1 MAKVGIYPVEF
12 TASIRLSLVTKTE
25 VTIDTFALGLR
36 FDAGTTYT
44 VELEEGFVKETGA
57 NKFDS
62 PAVGNL
68 SQFTTNS
75 TGPQIQQD
83 EPSGNAV
90 TNNTFIRYTYDRQIL
105 AGNGNYELY
114 KVGSPDTLLRTY
126 NPSDSTAN
134 NTISSNQITL
144 DVTGLIDAA
153 ETYYVLI
160 DEGAVED
167 RDGLPAFGF
176 DNDQEHRWT
185 TAPSTNVDFPDLT
198 SLKVSSA
205 TLTCEAIKRT
215 PFGFSP
221 VTHSAN
227 FTSNFGNNVTLH
239 KGVNNL
245 TSRTYDSENTSQ
257 PFSSNTPTVSPY
269 NNPYVKIELTSPNGE
284 FGTINSH
291 STTYTIQGTITSVN
305 ASIGNIYFWPDVG
318 YNSDTSFNWK
328 QYHSFDSGVTY
339 SLMIDRT
346 IDLTHNQ
353 KSTILNTYTFTSTS
367 DTYTPTAVELYYCDM
382 DYAVIGAGGQQG
394 SGVTYLGQ
402 TYPGNAG
409 GGGGDVKV
417 YSNQTITNKTYQATA
432 IGQTTSN
439 QGGATT
445 FEGATATGGYQGVTL
460 PGNTAQW
467 INGTYPNYGGRSGNN
482 NGGNISANNYIDGS
496 SGGGAGGRAPSQYDP
511 SVRPAAITIN
521 GVDYE
526 VALHG
531 SNNPRLLNI
540 PGPGI
545 PFYGSDYGVGGAGTY
560 SNYSPSVT
568 NANYTLENY
577 GNGAGQSISGSY
589 TGGQGAV
596 IIKVKN

>member
-176 DNDQEHRWT
+176 DNDQEHQCG
-185 TAPSTNVDFPDLT
+185 FPRFNI
-198 SLKVSSA
+198 
-205 TLTCEAIKRT
+205 IKS
-215 PFGFSP
+215 FIS
-221 VTHSAN
+221 HI
-227 FTSNFGNNVTLH
+227 
-239 KGVNNL
+239 NL
-245 TSRTYDSENTSQ
+245 R
-257 PFSSNTPTVSPY
+257 
-269 NNPYVKIELTSPNGE
+269 
-284 FGTINSH
+284 
-291 STTYTIQGTITSVN
+291 
-305 ASIGNIYFWPDVG
+305 
-318 YNSDTSFNWK
+318 
-328 QYHSFDSGVTY
+328 
-339 SLMIDRT
+339 
-346 IDLTHNQ
+346 
-353 KSTILNTYTFTSTS
+353 
-367 DTYTPTAVELYYCDM
+367 
-382 DYAVIGAGGQQG
+382 
-394 SGVTYLGQ
+394 
-402 TYPGNAG
+402 
-409 GGGGDVKV
+409 
-417 YSNQTITNKTYQATA
+417 SNQTNTIWIFTCN
-432 IGQTTSN
+432 
-439 QGGATT
+439 T
-445 FEGATATGGYQGVTL
+445 F
-460 PGNTAQW
+460 
-467 INGTYPNYGGRSGNN
+467 
-482 NGGNISANNYIDGS
+482 
-496 SGGGAGGRAPSQYDP
+496 SQ
-511 SVRPAAITIN
+511 
-521 GVDYE
+521 
-526 VALHG
+526 
-531 SNNPRLLNI
+531 
-540 PGPGI
+540 
-545 PFYGSDYGVGGAGTY
+545 FYF
-560 SNYSPSVT
+560 
-568 NANYTLENY
+568 
-577 GNGAGQSISGSY
+577 
-589 TGGQGAV
+589 
-596 IIKVKN
+596 KFW